1 MQAKAYTK
9 KLIRLIQQHQLASIT
24 VDIFDTI
31 LLQEYWPSDLEQLHV
46 AEDWLDIFQELISP
60 QITIYELYDWRR
72 YARQILRERDE
83 VATVE
88 NWFTLLIEQITA
100 KYQVTLDADNYRKL
114 SETML
119 HFELQNRLKR
129 TKVNESL
136 ITALRTIK
144 AQYPELKLYFVSD
157 SYFNAGQVKFLLE
170 MKQVSVF
177 DDGICSSDLGFTKRD
192 GDLFELL
199 PAFWAPDFRPAS
211 NLHIGD
217 RRIDDY
223 LMPIAHDQ
231 HAWHYR
237 PCRFRGLR
245 TLVGKGWL
253 KIVQT
258 AAKYWT
264 LDRLDP
270 HFDPKQPWQ
279 NLGFFYAQ
287 IESTEQDSCL
297 PEFFLQAARCQNVN
311 SRRAAQIT
319 LGREQGNTIL
329 DTIELSPHSYIN
341 LLDRYLARR
350 IVNHPSRRTA
360 IIYGSIID
368 PETGEPIIDLHA
380 TTLQAWRSAICH
392 PFQTVRFLNR
402 PDVWAAGYCKYY
414 HLGLLKPFVRD
425 KAV

>member
-9 KLIRLIQQHQLASIT
+9 KLTRLIQQHQLTSIT

-31 LLQEYWPSDLEQLHV
+31 LLHEYWPSDLEQLHV
-46 AEDWLDIFQELISP
+46 AEDWLDIFQELVSP

-72 YARQILRERDE
+72 FARQLLRERDE

-88 NWFTLLIEQITA
+88 NWFTLLIEQITS
-100 KYQVTLDADNYRKL
+100 KYQVTLDADAYRRL

-129 TKVNESL
+129 AKVNEPL
-136 ITALRTIK
+136 ILALSSIK

-170 MKQVSVF
+170 MKHVTIF

-199 PAFWAPDFRPAS
+199 PALWAPDFRPAS

-217 RRIDDY
+217 RRLDDY
-223 LMPIAHDQ
+223 LMPLAHDQ
-231 HAWHYR
+231 QAWYYR
-237 PCRFRGLR
+237 PCRFRGMR

-258 AAKYWT
+258 AARHRT
-264 LDRLDP
+264 LVRLDP
-270 HFDPKQPWQ
+270 HFNKKQPWQ
-279 NLGFFYAQ
+279 NLGFFSAQ
-287 IESTEQDSCL
+287 IDSTGRPSPL
-297 PEFFLQAARCQNVN
+297 PKFFDQAAHLTGVN

-319 LGREQGNTIL
+319 LGREQGNTLL
-329 DTIELSPHSYIN
+329 DTIELSPISY
-341 LLDRYLARR
+341 LQFLDRYLGRR
-350 IVNHPSRRTA
+350 LVRHPSRYDV
-360 IIYGSIID
+360 IVYGSITD
-368 PETGEPIIDLHA
+368 PETGEPVIDLSA
-380 TTLQAWRSAICH
+380 TTLQAWKKALRH
-392 PFQTVRFLNR
+392 PGKTLRFLRR
-402 PDVWAAGYCKYY
+402 PDIWTAGYCKYY
-414 HLGLLKPFVRD
+414 HLGLFKLF
-425 KAV
+425 AHQH